1 MPTTIPQQYLDLFQK
16 KAFAHL
22 ATLMRDG
29 QASGL
34 TGVVRLRRHMCADQL
49 RQGSGERS

>member
-29 QASGL
+29 GL
-34 TGVVRLRRHMCADQL
+34 RYHRCGATSMAHVC
-49 RQGSGERS
+49 GSTPPRVG